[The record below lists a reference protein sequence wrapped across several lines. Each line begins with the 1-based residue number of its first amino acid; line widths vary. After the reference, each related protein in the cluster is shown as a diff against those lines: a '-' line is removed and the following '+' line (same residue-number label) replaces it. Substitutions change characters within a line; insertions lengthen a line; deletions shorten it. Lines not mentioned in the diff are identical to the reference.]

1 MNIQLLEESGAIS
14 QNDAKRSSESV
25 NYQDTL
31 PDLELVSSED
41 NDNPA
46 SKDDEPESHF
56 EVDMSVIGRVQKFS
70 DFSFFPLLI
79 KYSKLRKIVCAVR
92 ASPQRRQLWLRTVQL
107 THPNVNTNGTRMYL
121 SMLIL
126 DVRTCWSSTYAMLRM
141 LICLHLNS
149 S

>member
-56 EVDMSVIGRVQKFS
+56 EVDMSAIGRVQKFPI
-70 DFSFFPLLI
+70 FLFFPF
-79 KYSKLRKIVCAVR
+79 S
-92 ASPQRRQLWLRTVQL
+92 
-107 THPNVNTNGTRMYL
+107 
-121 SMLIL
+121 
-126 DVRTCWSSTYAMLRM
+126 
-141 LICLHLNS
+141 
-149 S
+149 